1 MLYVGDLVKIIKI
14 GNPNFGELG
23 RVKELRSAVDDKWA
37 LVQTKDDE
45 DFYRI
50 SELVM
55 ELRHIPVE
63 GVMEGEAL

>member
-45 DFYRI
+45 I
-50 SELVM
+50 ITGSVS
-55 ELRHIPVE
+55 
-63 GVMEGEAL
+63 

>member
-23 RVKELRSAVDDKWA
+23 RVKELRSAVDDKWT

-45 DFYRI
+45 DYYRI
-50 SELVM
+50 SALVM
-55 ELRHIPVE
+55 EQKHIPVE
-63 GVMEGEAL
+63 GVMEGEVL

>member
-14 GNPNFGELG
+14 GNPHFGELG
-23 RVKELRSAVDDKWA
+23 RVKELRSALDDKWA

-45 DFYRI
+45 DYYRI

-55 ELRHIPVE
+55 EQRHVPVE
-63 GVMEGEAL
+63 GAMEGKQL